1 MQPNPPIYFLDGD
14 TVLSSLDLQEQNL
27 ERKNKYI
34 FGWPIKPLRNL
45 TDFRRLHTLYMHSP
59 LHTSTARISS
69 ASDVPMTCTVKEWD
83 HHLFSFTRTVLL
95 VTINPNIVFLTI
107 YKPFLCKYLWILLKI
122 NYRHIKI
129 IFNTLQHGRKP
140 NN

>member
-1 MQPNPPIYFLDGD
+1 MQPNSPIYFLDGD

-59 LHTSTARISS
+59 LHTNIARISS
-69 ASDVPMTCTVKEWD
+69 ASDVPMTCTVKEWGY
-83 HHLFSFTRTVLL
+83 HLFSFTLSVSL
-95 VTINPNIVFLTI
+95 VTINPNIVVLTI
-107 YKPFLCKYLWILLKI
+107 YKPFLCKYLWILPKF
-122 NYRHIKI
+122 NYGHIKI
-129 IFNTLQHGRKP
+129 IFNTLQHERKP